1 MVWEIDIATFEEKL
15 LETPA
20 KVSAIF
26 FIGSSSIR
34 FWDFIEQDMKPF
46 DVVQRGFGG
55 SKFLDVVHYAD
66 RLLEIGVQP
75 AAIGVLVGTNDVRPK
90 TQPNYYIAIW
100 SLLEKYVIGT
110 PTRQSI
116 TLP

>member
-1 MVWEIDIATFEEKL
+1 MDIAAFEEKL
-15 LETPA
+15 LEKPA
-20 KVSAIF
+20 KVDAIL
-26 FIGSSSIR
+26 FI
-34 FWDFIEQDMKPF
+34 
-46 DVVQRGFGG
+46 GG

-66 RLLEIGVQP
+66 RLLEIGAQP
-75 AAIGVLVGTNDVRPK
+75 TAIGVLVGTDALQPK
-90 TQPNYYIAIW
+90 TQPYYYNAIW